1 MNHNAIDFDDLFT
14 INEILKGSNFEAIS
28 RISNG
33 SYGEIYRIA
42 NSEREYAIKVIS
54 K

>member
-1 MNHNAIDFDDLFT
+1 MRNNSIDLDDLFT
-14 INEILKGSNFEAIS
+14 INQILKGSDFEAIS

-42 NSEREYAIKVIS
+42 NSEGEYAIKVIS